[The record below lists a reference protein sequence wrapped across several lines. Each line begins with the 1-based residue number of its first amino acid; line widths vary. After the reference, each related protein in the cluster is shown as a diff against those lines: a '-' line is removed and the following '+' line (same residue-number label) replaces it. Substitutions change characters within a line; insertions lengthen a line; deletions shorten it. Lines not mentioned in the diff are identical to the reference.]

1 MVNVTICVWW
11 QLNIILL
18 VRQVNDL
25 RFMTGIVEVVF
36 MNRICVLSQ
45 KMQPTSIP
53 VPYIGLS
60 VLEYPSLT
68 ACQNAFSPDPLY
80 N

>member
-68 ACQNAFSPDPLY
+68 ACQNAFSPDPRY